1 MNEIDNIDNGI
12 VQQDQPRP
20 GFLTT
25 LCVLTFITTGL
36 GVFSAISSLISGKLS
51 DDQML
56 ESKVALAQSISQLK
70 EAGMDSWVGM
80 MEKIQA
86 MTIQANDHFFLGTML
101 SFIAASIGVFAAM
114 KMWKGYKQGFHFYI
128 IYSLISVGSI
138 YLYISPS
145 NIPSIIIVANLLISG
160 LFIFMYS
167 RNLHWMTK

>member
-1 MNEIDNIDNGI
+1 MNELDNQL
-12 VQQDQPRP
+12 VEQEKPRP

-36 GVFSAISSLISGKLS
+36 GVFSAISSLISGPLS
-51 DDQML
+51 DEQML
-56 ESKVALAQSISQLK
+56 ESKVALAKSIDQLK
-70 EAGMDSWVGM
+70 GARMDSWVGM

-86 MTIQANDHFFLGTML
+86 MTIEANDHFFIGTML
-101 SFIAASIGVFAAM
+101 SFVAASIGVFAAI

-138 YLYISPS
+138 YLYITPS
-145 NIPSIIIVANLLISG
+145 NIPSFIIVANLLISG

>member
-1 MNEIDNIDNGI
+1 MNELDNQLIE
-12 VQQDQPRP
+12 QEKPRP

-36 GVFSAISSLISGKLS
+36 GVFSSISSLISGPLS
-51 DDQML
+51 DEQMM
-56 ESKVALAQSISQLK
+56 ESKVALAKSISQLK
-70 EAGMDSWVGM
+70 DAGMDSWVGM

-86 MTIQANDHFFLGTML
+86 MTIQANDHFYTGTML
-101 SFIAASIGVFAAM
+101 SFVAASIGAFAAM

-145 NIPSIIIVANLLISG
+145 NIPSVIIVVNLLLSG